1 MKSHLIQLYPI
12 VEKLLENGHQVTTIF
27 FSGGNIKHENY
38 TEIVVKNVFEKKIAE
53 FSKLFLDRGSE
64 YAVINLIKFMKFSME
79 AWSEVL
85 EDSALIYW
93 DTPEIHT
100 MIKTGRKFEVVMSS
114 YQQHCLL
121 AEIFNSSFIT
131 FSPAGPVPWLLSATG
146 NDINLSVQPL
156 LTSSFIEPMT
166 FKQRLMN
173 HLESAVRH
181 LTSTYPAEKIYDL
194 RASRMGFHDLSLQ
207 EILSK
212 RFSVFLSNH
221 HPVTHGAWPYMP
233 NIIEVGGL
241 TLKDPAALPSHFQ
254 TFLDSAGPVV
264 LVSFGSTLQPSQM
277 GQDKLDILYEVFRS
291 LPEYS
296 FIWKWDGQSQD
307 VPANVLVS
315 PWLPQQDLLAHPNI
329 KTFITHGGLGGIT
342 EAIYHKVTLVGIPF
356 GNDQISNLERASR
369 HGYCQL
375 MLWEKLSVEALRE
388 AIRESVES
396 LTMQAA
402 VERVHSV
409 YTDREM
415 KPVERAVWWME
426 YVCRHRGA
434 DILQPGLTEVAWYQY
449 HHLDI
454 LLFVTLMVVVMATL
468 LLFLCSLSYRT
479 PLLPP
484 LVFSSALNH
493 IFLPSPSLP
502 VTFFLQ
508 R

>member
-38 TEIVVKNVFEKKIAE
+38 TEIVVKNVFEKKVAE
-53 FSKLFLDRGSE
+53 LSKLFMDRGSE
-64 YAVINLIKFMKFSME
+64 YAVINLIKFMKFSLE

-85 EDSALIYW
+85 EDSALMYSN
-93 DTPEIHT
+93 TPEIQT
-100 MIKTGRKFEVVMSS
+100 MIQTGRKFDAVMTS

-121 AEIFNSSFIT
+121 AEIFQSSLIS

-146 NDINLSVQPL
+146 NHINLSLQPL

-166 FKQRLMN
+166 FQQRLMN
-173 HLESAVRH
+173 HLENAVRQ
-181 LTSTYPAEKIYDL
+181 LASTYPATKIFDA
-194 RASRMGFHDLSLQ
+194 RANLMGLHDLSFE
-207 EILSK
+207 EILRK

-221 HPVTHGAWPYMP
+221 HPVTHGAWPYLP

-241 TLKDPAALPSHFQ
+241 TLKDAAPLPSHFQ
-254 TFLDSAGPVV
+254 TFLDSADSVV

-277 GQDKLDILYEVFRS
+277 AQDKLDILFSVFRD
-291 LPEYS
+291 LPQYS
-296 FIWKWDGQSQD
+296 FIWKWDGKVPD
-307 VPANVLVS
+307 VLVPPNVLLS
-315 PWLPQQDLLAHPNI
+315 SWLPQQDLLAHRNT

-356 GNDQISNLERASR
+356 GNDQMSNLERASR
-369 HGYCQL
+369 HGYCKL
-375 MLWEKLSVEALRE
+375 MLWEKLSVEALKE

-415 KPVERAVWWME
+415 KPVERAVWWIE

-468 LLFLCSLSYRT
+468 LLFLCSLCCRCCWRGQK
-479 PLLPP
+479 
-484 LVFSSALNH
+484 VK
-493 IFLPSPSLP
+493 
-502 VTFFLQ
+502 
-508 R
+508 RD